1 MARQPCMIYQH
12 VRHTHTTDTNHLD
25 YALLDGLHLPCSLCP
40 SELILVSCEFKRAPG
55 SEMFDSSCHV
65 LAGFVHG
72 E

>member
-1 MARQPCMIYQH
+1 MLSLSQWIDFSV
-12 VRHTHTTDTNHLD
+12 VR
-25 YALLDGLHLPCSLCP
+25 
-40 SELILVSCEFKRAPG
+40 IQFQAPG